1 MTKII
6 KSHYKLIKNFQEDV
20 RGGFLFKMKRR
31 QRTLN
36 LLAWR
41 FVLNKVKP
49 VRLDDLLLPRLKR
62 RALNSHYTIQMRKLR
77 YFYGFYKGYR
87 SVFFKRLHAQVK
99 HFKFNRPERLG
110 SLLELRLDIILVR
123 LRLFSNVY
131 KARRY
136 LSEFGVLVDDRLVKS
151 FKTVLRPGQILSVK
165 EDHKLIFKY
174 KMINF
179 LNPGRL
185 VTNNINDLLDVG
197 AVKVIDLEL
206 SRLTTYVRSLHLNRS
221 KLLGNKAIFF
231 NSAFPR
237 YFEVNFRT
245 FEFFCCSG
253 VDPSNDISFPFKTRT
268 GEIQR
273 LVGSLV

>member
-1 MTKII
+1 
-6 KSHYKLIKNFQEDV
+6 
-20 RGGFLFKMKRR
+20 
-31 QRTLN
+31 
-36 LLAWR
+36 
-41 FVLNKVKP
+41 VLNKVKP

-62 RALNSHYTIQMRKLR
+62 RGLNSHYTIQMRKLR

-87 SVFFKRLHAQVK
+87 SVFFKRLHAKSK

-110 SLLELRLDIILVR
+110 SLLELRLDIVLVR
-123 LRLFSNVY
+123 LRFFSNVY

-136 LSEFGVLVDDRLVKS
+136 ISEFGVLVDDRLVKS
-151 FKTVLRPGQILSVK
+151 FNLVLRQGQILSVK
-165 EDHKLIFKY
+165 QEHKSVFKY
-174 KMINF
+174 KLMCF
-179 LNPGRL
+179 LNPGQL
-185 VTNNINDLLDVG
+185 FSSAKFD
-197 AVKVIDLEL
+197 KESSVIDLEL
-206 SRLTTYVRSLHLNRS
+206 SKLTSYVRSLHAHRS

-245 FEFFCCSG
+245 FEFFCCAG
-253 VDPSNDISFPFKTRT
+253 VNPAIDIYFPFKTRT

>member
-20 RGGFLFKMKRR
+20 RGDFLFKLKRR

-87 SVFFKRLHAQVK
+87 SIFFKRLHVKLK

-110 SLLELRLDIILVR
+110 SLLELRLDVVLVR
-123 LRLFSNVY
+123 LRFFSNVY

-136 LSEFGVLVDDRLVKS
+136 ISEFGVLVDDRLIKS
-151 FKTVLRPGQILSVK
+151 FSLVLRQGQILSVK
-165 EDHKLIFKY
+165 QEHKLVFKY
-174 KMINF
+174 KIVRF
-179 LNPGRL
+179 LNPCRL
-185 VTNNINDLLDVG
+185 PGVDEFKDFNS
-197 AVKVIDLEL
+197 IDLEF
-206 SRLTTYVRSLHLNRS
+206 SRLTSYVRSLHSSRS

-231 NSAFPR
+231 SSAFPR

-245 FEFFCCSG
+245 FEFFCCSA
-253 VDPSNDISFPFKTRT
+253 VNPAIDINFPFRTRT
-268 GEIQR
+268 GEAQR